1 MRIVRRDSYAIDL
14 DKIVDHIALDNPLAA
29 LNMWDEIERQ
39 VERLRDF
46 PRSGRIGRMPE
57 TRELVVSG
65 TPFIVV
71 YVVSDDVELVR
82 VLHGAKQWPPEN
94 WTPALR
100 ISSSRASP

>member
-46 PRSGRIGRMPE
+46 PRSGRTGRMPE
-57 TRELVVSG
+57 TRGIGCVRDALHRGLCSIRRCGVS
-65 TPFIVV
+65 
-71 YVVSDDVELVR
+71 SC
-82 VLHGAKQWPPEN
+82 
-94 WTPALR
+94 PAW
-100 ISSSRASP
+100 RAAMAARKLDTGLAS

>member
-29 LNMWDEIERQ
+29 LNMWDKIERQ

-46 PRSGRIGRMPE
+46 HRSGRSGRMPE

-82 VLHGAKQWPPEN
+82 VLHGAQQWPP
-94 WTPALR
+94 A
-100 ISSSRASP
+100 